1 MNLYPVIVT
10 TLGALALVATATA
23 LGLMAALAL
32 PGTRGG
38 LIRSLS
44 GNERH
49 PIVWAWGVA
58 ALAMGG
64 SLYLSEIANLLPCS
78 FCWYQRIAMYPLVL
92 VLGVGMLRGDTG
104 VWRYALPLPV
114 VGLGI
119 ALFHI
124 LIQWRPSLDVGACA
138 SGAPCTAR
146 YVAVYG
152 FISIPTMAAAAFLL
166 IIALLLLVRGLERSA
181 VDHAVSASA
190 TE

>member
-1 MNLYPVIVT
+1 MSLYPVIVT
-10 TLGALALVATATA
+10 TLGALALVATAAA
-23 LGLMAALAL
+23 LGLMIALAL

-38 LIRSLS
+38 LVRSLS

-49 PIVWAWGVA
+49 PIVWAWVIA
-58 ALAMGG
+58 ATAMGG

-92 VLGVGMLRGDTG
+92 VLGIGILRGDAG

-124 LIQWRPSLDVGACA
+124 LIQWRPTLDVGACS

-152 FISIPTMAAAAFLL
+152 FVSIPTMAAAAFLL
-166 IIALLLLVRGLERSA
+166 VIALMLLVRVLDRS
-181 VDHAVSASA
+181 SADEGA
-190 TE
+190 PVAAAE